1 MKILLV
7 ALLIITSSIII
18 VKQPLGI
25 QWIAAYGTNSSNHE
39 HETFQDERI
48 PLLIEKISTL
58 EAQQREASILEAQQR
73 EASILEAQQR
83 EASILEAQQRKIST
97 LEKQIKKITNLEAR
111 LSQLALLEEKIN
123 LLESGS
129 VLAKKADKAWKLTD
143 IFSKLRQYRQRV
155 IFSQAFPVK
164 PKVTLGIVLL
174 DLPGEK
180 VRFLARAEKIDP
192 LGFTLILETQ
202 SDSRVEEVQVDWLA
216 FSTQSRKKEPRPE

>member
-48 PLLIEKISTL
+48 PLLIEKIST
-58 EAQQREASILEAQQR
+58 LEAQQR